1 MHDKR
6 SIMSLEKINIRNSV
20 LILMIILAA
29 AARFIHL
36 DNQNVW
42 ANFTP
47 VGAVSL
53 FGGAYFTDKKKAYL
67 VPLLTLFISDLLIN
81 YLYYHHFV
89 LFYEGAIW
97 VYISFAAMVYI
108 GTIIPKINVAN
119 VILASLCAVLV
130 HWLLTDIDPWL
141 HGTMYSKGLNGY
153 FESLIS
159 AIPFERSLLMGNL
172 IYGLVL
178 FGGFELAKTKFPALH
193 QYKSLSYNS

>member
-1 MHDKR
+1 
-6 SIMSLEKINIRNSV
+6 MSLEKFNIRNSV

-29 AARFIHL
+29 AMRFVHL

-67 VPLLTLFISDLLIN
+67 VPLLTLFFSDLLIN
-81 YLYYHHFV
+81 YLYFHHFV
-89 LFYEGAIW
+89 WFYGSAIW
-97 VYISFAAMVYI
+97 VYLSFAAMVYI
-108 GTIIPKINVAN
+108 GSIIPKINVAN
-119 VILASLCAVLV
+119 VVVASICAVAA

-141 HGTMYSKGLNGY
+141 HGTLYSKGINGY
-153 FESLIS
+153 FQSLIA

-172 IYGLVL
+172 VYGFIL
-178 FGGFELAKTKFPALH
+178 FGGFELVKSKFPVLKLH
-193 QYKSLSYNS
+193 NQLVVK

>member
-1 MHDKR
+1 
-6 SIMSLEKINIRNSV
+6 MSLEKINIRNSV

-29 AARFIHL
+29 AGRFIHL

-53 FGGAYFTDKKKAYL
+53 FGGAYFTDKKKAFL
-67 VPLLTLFISDLLIN
+67 VPLVTLFLSDLLIN

-89 LFYEGAIW
+89 WFYSSSIW

-108 GTIIPKINVAN
+108 GTLLPKINVIN
-119 VILASLCAVLV
+119 VVLASLGSVII
-130 HWLLTDIDPWL
+130 HWLLTDINPWL
-141 HGTMYSKGLNGY
+141 YGNLYDKSSMGY
-153 FESLIS
+153 FQSLYA

-172 IYGLVL
+172 IYGFVL
-178 FGGFELAKTKFPALH
+178 FGGFELAKAKFPILKLH
-193 QYKSLSYNS
+193 NQLVVK